1 MNKFAEQFQNDVV
14 ARYQQKMAELV
25 KRAEDEQVPDLISQ
39 TVEEQ
44 NAKPIP
50 TQLKNV
56 SPEEAAKALDFEK
69 NFFIPAVAANEGT
82 KGVYPQSFDLSG
94 EVPTNLM
101 GDTLNASA
109 VLGSGAPDL
118 RSYSKNKFLWTPIGQ
133 MYSRPLHTQLKELM
147 SDDASV
153 EDQLRAHRIQNELDT
168 INKQRDIPWA
178 KLLFGIGPDSRD
190 IHTPEGYPAFNMQ
203 DLDEYY
209 TKSPRSIRNTP
220 TTKYMRGKGAYNN
233 STYPQSNPIN
243 MDEIIRKAHGF

>member
-1 MNKFAEQFQNDVV
+1 MNKFAEQFQNDVLT
-14 ARYQQKMAELV
+14 RYQQKMAGLV
-25 KRAEDEQVPDLISQ
+25 KRAEEEIPDLIPQ

-44 NAKPIP
+44 SAKSIP
-50 TQLKNV
+50 TKLKNV

-94 EVPTNLM
+94 TPTNLM

-109 VLGSGAPDL
+109 VLGSGVPDL
-118 RSYSKNKFLWTPIGQ
+118 RSYSKNKFVWTPIEQ
-133 MYSRPLHTQLKELM
+133 MHSKPLHTQLKELM

-153 EDQLRAHRIQNELDT
+153 EDQTRAHRIQNALDN

-209 TKSPRSIRNTP
+209 TKSPRSMRNTP
-220 TTKYMRGKGAYNN
+220 TTKYMRGKGAYDN
-233 STYPQSNPIN
+233 STYPQNNPIN
-243 MDEIIRKAHGF
+243 MDEIIRKAYGF